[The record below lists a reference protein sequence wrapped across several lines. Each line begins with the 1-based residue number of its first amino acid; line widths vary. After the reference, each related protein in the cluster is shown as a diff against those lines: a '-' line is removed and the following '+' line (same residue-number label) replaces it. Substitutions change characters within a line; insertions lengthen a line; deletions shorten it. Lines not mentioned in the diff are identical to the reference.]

1 MIVNLNVMCKVQL
14 NEAGKQIWLSQTN
27 GIPEEMLQAHPELPD
42 TLSKMIDENNCLEA
56 ELWTIMNVFGP
67 YISQIGIPFTKSTI
81 ELNKNPNFGN
91 FS

>member
-81 ELNKNPNFGN
+81 ELNKNPNFGTH
-91 FS
+91 S

>member
-1 MIVNLNVMCKVQL
+1 MIVNLNCLCKVQL
-14 NEAGKQIWLSQTN
+14 NEAGKQIWMSQTN
-27 GIPEEMLQAHPELPD
+27 GIPEELLQAHPELPD

-67 YISQIGIPFTKSTI
+67 YISQIGIPFTRSTI

>member
-1 MIVNLNVMCKVQL
+1 MIVNLNTMCKVQL
-14 NEAGKQIWLSQTN
+14 NEVGKQIWLAQTE
-27 GIPEEMLQAHPELPD
+27 GIPEETLKAHPELPE
-42 TLSKMIDENNCLEA
+42 TLKNMIDETDCLEA

-67 YISQIGIPFTKSTI
+67 YISRIGIPFTRSTI